1 MEVKQDI
8 VQNLGFYVLM
18 AFFSIDSLTPDSVQV
33 FGISKYVWK
42 FEKSE
47 LSKKK
52 ELGWDIPLAMSGQPV
67 ELLELH

>member
-8 VQNLGFYVLM
+8 VQNLGLHVLM
-18 AFFSIDSLTPDSVQV
+18 AFFSIDSLTPDSVEV

-42 FEKSE
+42 FKKSE

-52 ELGWDIPLAMSGQPV
+52 EQEWDIPLAMSGQPV